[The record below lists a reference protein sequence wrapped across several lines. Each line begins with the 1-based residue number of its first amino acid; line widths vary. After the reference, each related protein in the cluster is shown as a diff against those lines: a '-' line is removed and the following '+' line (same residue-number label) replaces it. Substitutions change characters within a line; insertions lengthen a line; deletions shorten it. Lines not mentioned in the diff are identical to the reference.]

1 MSFIVAITGGRDF
14 YDYPHMKRVLGAVH
28 RQRPISVIRNGGM
41 TGADALSSYWAYEN
55 KVDTECFGA
64 KWGSLDRRA
73 GPERSREML
82 SWGECGNCCTTR
94 HWEPD
99 LLVAFPGGRGTN
111 TAVDIA
117 RELNIAVLDH
127 RGDKD

>member
-14 YDYPHMKRVLGAVH
+14 YDYAHMKRVLGALH
-28 RQRPISVIRNGGM
+28 RQRPITVIRNGGM

-55 KVDTECFGA
+55 QVDTHCYGA
-64 KWGSLDRRA
+64 LWGAEGRRA
-73 GPERSREML
+73 GPTRSRLML
-82 SWGECGNCCTTR
+82 TR
-94 HWEPD
+94 GQTLMVEVPAD
-99 LLVAFPGGRGTN
+99 LLVAFPGGRGTDA
-111 TAVDIA
+111 AVKTA

>member
-1 MSFIVAITGGRDF
+1 MFVVAITGGRDF
-14 YDYPHMKRVLGAVH
+14 YDYPHMKRVLEALH
-28 RQRPISVIRNGGM
+28 RQRPITEIRNGGM

-64 KWGSLDRRA
+64 QWRSLGKRA

-82 SWGECGNCCTTR
+82 KWSECGNCCSWR
-94 HWEPD
+94 QDDAD
-99 LLVAFPGGRGTN
+99 LLVAFPGGRGTDA
-111 TAVDIA
+111 AVRIA
-117 RELNIAVLDH
+117 RGLNIAVLDY